1 MGMAGFVQGVK
12 ISGVNPSALVLD
24 TGRTGRWHSG
34 DSAFIA
40 TIAYNTTGT
49 VYTVIPFVAA
59 ESIGGT
65 TMERF
70 QLSLRHG
77 ASGEPVSWTSAVAG
91 SGQVID
97 IMVFGFLK

>member
-1 MGMAGFVQGVK
+1 
-12 ISGVNPSALVLD
+12 
-24 TGRTGRWHSG
+24 
-34 DSAFIA
+34 
-40 TIAYNTTGT
+40 
-49 VYTVIPFVAA
+49 
-59 ESIGGT
+59 
-65 TMERF
+65 MERF